1 MNPYGK
7 YGYDGRNFGNNAAL
21 VPTASLPA
29 PYVPQLSSPDYVA
42 AISQGN
48 QAAAAANNAAL
59 AAQAQRI
66 RNAAMVQKY
75 AAQAARQI
83 TSEQGK
89 QAFLDGLDSQNIS
102 YDPAFRSMPWQAVQA
117 QAADLAGGGQA
128 YRSAQAGQTGQTG
141 QVGAAQGVNMALAG
155 ATGAQSPDP
164 VSAQGVNMARV
175 SPRDLSGQTLPDAGA
190 GGAAGQTG
198 GQGVN
203 MALVNPRNWKDSSGQ
218 MYPDAGTI
226 GAVQPAGQGVNM
238 ALVNP
243 RDWGSQTLPGAGAG
257 GAAGQSAGQ
266 NVNMAL
272 VDPRDFSSAQTPDSE
287 AAPGQ
292 AQAGGQTGVAGA
304 SGAGQGMPVLQT
316 GGQNPPQGQSQAQ
329 GQGQGQSNAAN
340 LMRQAVAAVAGGA
353 DKAAV
358 RQRLITMGL
367 SDEDLA
373 SAGL

>member
-238 ALVNP
+238 ALV
-243 RDWGSQTLPGAGAG
+243 
-257 GAAGQSAGQ
+257 
-266 NVNMAL
+266 
-272 VDPRDFSSAQTPDSE
+272 DPRDFSSAQTPDSE